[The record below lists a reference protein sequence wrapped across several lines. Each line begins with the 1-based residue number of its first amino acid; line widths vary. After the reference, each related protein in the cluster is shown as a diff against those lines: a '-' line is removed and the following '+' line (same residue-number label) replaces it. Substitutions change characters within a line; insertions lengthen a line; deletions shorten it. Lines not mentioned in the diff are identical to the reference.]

1 MSFSAGVR
9 PTVRIVPVCDFTDGL
24 DLDQV
29 LLVRCVDALPRRD
42 GREGIKVVL
51 ADRTGSVPAMLWD
64 SVAEVA
70 ALLVPGR
77 PVRVIGR
84 YVVHPRHGA
93 QITVR
98 ALRAPAPGSVDLT
111 TLCDGPARPVE
122 DLVAALRALVATVSD
137 AHLQALLQRIVGED
151 APAWPAYR
159 DAPAAKHYHHAYR
172 HGLLEHSLGVAEGAG
187 AMSAT
192 FGGIDRDIA
201 VTGALLHD
209 IGKLEAYTH
218 DPLAIQMTDAGR
230 LIGEIPLGYFRVRQV
245 IESVPGFPEARAQAL
260 LHIILSHHGTLQHG
274 SPVVPATRE
283 ATLVHF
289 LDNLGGRLGSFDRL
303 QKTLTPGEEWSRF
316 DRALGGAAYFGD
328 GTGPGTA
335 EVAADDLAALVSAFA
350 DLPPARAAA

>member
-1 MSFSAGVR
+1 
-9 PTVRIVPVCDFTDGL
+9 VPVCDFTDGL

-29 LLVRCVDALPRRD
+29 LLVRSVDVLPRRD
-42 GREGIKVVL
+42 GREGVKVVL

-64 SVAEVA
+64 SVSEVGG
-70 ALLVPGR
+70 LLVPGH

-84 YVVHPRHGA
+84 FAVHPRHGA

-98 ALRAPAPGSVDLT
+98 ALRAAPAGTFDLGA
-111 TLCDGPARPVE
+111 LCDGPDRPPAE
-122 DLVAALRALVATVSD
+122 LVAALRDLVATVRD
-137 AHLQALLQRIVGED
+137 THLQDLLQRIIGDD
-151 APAWPAYR
+151 APAWPAFR

-172 HGLLEHSLGVAEGAG
+172 HGLLEHSLSVAEGAS

-192 FGGIDRDIA
+192 FAGIDRDLA

-218 DPLAIQMTDAGR
+218 AAPTIQMTDAGR
-230 LIGEIPLGYFRVRQV
+230 LIGEIPLGYFRVRSV
-245 IESVPGFPEARAQAL
+245 IETIPGFPAETAQAL
-260 LHIILSHHGTLQHG
+260 SHIILSHHGTLQHG

-303 QKTLTPGEEWSRF
+303 QKTLSPGSDWSAF
-316 DRALGGAAYFGD
+316 DRAIGGPAFFGP
-328 GTGPGTA
+328 GTGPAAEDDTA
-335 EVAADDLAALVSAFA
+335 TLAADGARGDVPQLQG
-350 DLPPARAAA
+350 ARAA